1 MPKDE
6 QADGWKQKES
16 DHAFPSQPGAHGA
29 GDGSIHVARVARQLG
44 VLTVQSMVT
53 ARKDARKQGE
63 ETADSHGYL
72 GLAKPYGMPP
82 ASAADRRMVYTFR
95 GLQTNVRA
103 LA

>member
-1 MPKDE
+1 MPENE
-6 QADGWKQKES
+6 QADGGKQTEGEHVFS
-16 DHAFPSQPGAHGA
+16 GQPGAHGA
-29 GDGSIHVARVARQLG
+29 GDGGIHLARVARQLG

-53 ARKDARKQGE
+53 TRKDARKQGE
-63 ETADSHGYL
+63 VTADSHGYP